1 MKTTFSIQ
9 FYCRPSK
16 TTKDG
21 FAPVEMVITNNGER
35 VVINL
40 PRKEKPDDFQRLM
53 KSRKP
58 NELKTFTD
66 LMRSKIY
73 DVQNS
78 LIMDGQPMTANNL
91 REYFR
96 TGGIKSYTYSD
107 LFKDFSV
114 KLIGENVTISTYRK
128 YVKVMDLWSELCPRD
143 KEIKTVTNVVARE
156 FYNSLQKTYEQ
167 STVAGMATKIKC
179 VFQYAV
185 DNGKLSVNPF
195 TGIKIAKG
203 EKDVEFLMEDE
214 INQIINTP
222 MPTPSLERVKH
233 LFLWMCGTGQS
244 YADMAQLTPE
254 DVQEVD
260 GHRYISKNRQKTGVE
275 YTTIVLPF
283 ASEIYDLYKGK
294 LPIISNQ
301 RMNIYLKAVQG
312 AVGLKKRLH
321 CHMARH
327 SFACLALNKG
337 IRIETVAKAL
347 GHSSSNLRQTA
358 HYAKLLK
365 RTVIS
370 ELSIMSN

>member
-40 PRKEKPDDFQRLM
+40 PRKEKPDEFQRLM
-53 KSRKP
+53 RSRKP

-73 DVQNS
+73 EVQNS

-96 TGGIKSYTYSD
+96 TGGVKSYTYKD
-107 LFKDFSV
+107 LFDAFMV
-114 KLIGENVTISTYRK
+114 KLRTEDVSISTYRK
-128 YVKVMDLWSELCPRD
+128 YQRVIDLWGDLWPIEREL
-143 KEIKTVTNVVARE
+143 KTVTNVVARE
-156 FYNSLQKTYEQ
+156 FYNVLQKSYEQ
-167 STVAGMATKIKC
+167 STVAGMATKMKC
-179 VFQYAV
+179 VFQFAV

-195 TGIKIAKG
+195 AGIKISKG

-214 INQIINTP
+214 IAQIINAE
-222 MPTPSLERVKH
+222 MPTPSLERVKD

-244 YADMAQLTPE
+244 YADMANLSPE

-283 ASEIYDLYKGK
+283 ASAIYDKYEGK
-294 LPIISNQ
+294 LPIITNQ

-312 AVGLKKRLH
+312 AAGLKKSLH

-347 GHSSSNLRQTA
+347 GHSSSNLRQTQ

-370 ELSIMSN
+370 ELSVMSM

>member
-1 MKTTFSIQ
+1 MKTTFSMQ

-21 FAPVEMVITNNGER
+21 FAPVEMVLTINGER

-40 PRKEKPDDFQRLM
+40 PRKEKPNEFQRLM
-53 KSRKP
+53 KSKKP
-58 NELKTFTD
+58 NELKTFID

-73 DVQNS
+73 DVQNA
-78 LIMDGQPMTANNL
+78 LIMDGQPMTSSTV

-96 TGGIKSYTYSD
+96 TGGVKSYTYKD
-107 LFKDFSV
+107 LFDAFMTKIRLEDVSV
-114 KLIGENVTISTYRK
+114 STYRK
-128 YVKVMDLWSELCPRD
+128 YQRVIDLWCDLCPIEKD
-143 KEIKTVTNVVARE
+143 VKTVTNVVARE
-156 FYNSLQKTYEQ
+156 FYNSLQKSYEQ

-195 TGIKIAKG
+195 AGIKIAKG

-214 INQIINTP
+214 IQQIINTP
-222 MPTPSLERVKH
+222 MPTPSLERVKD

-244 YADMAQLTPE
+244 YADMAQLSP
-254 DVQEVD
+254 DDIQEVD

-283 ASEIYDLYKGK
+283 ASEIYDRYDGK
-294 LPIISNQ
+294 LPVITNQ

-347 GHSSSNLRQTA
+347 GHSSSNLRQTQ

-370 ELSIMSN
+370 ELSVMSM